1 MAAHQKYAKKQIK
14 SLKDIAVKRNIPFH
28 SKIKQGTSPVKEI
41 INFTKTH
48 RFDFIVMGS
57 HGRNGFLKIVMGSVA
72 NRVLN
77 QAPCPVLV
85 VK

>member
-1 MAAHQKYAKKQIK
+1 
-14 SLKDIAVKRNIPFH
+14 
-28 SKIKQGTSPVKEI
+28 
-41 INFTKTH
+41 
-48 RFDFIVMGS
+48 MGS

>member
-1 MAAHQKYAKKQIK
+1 
-14 SLKDIAVKRNIPFH
+14 
-28 SKIKQGTSPVKEI
+28 
-41 INFTKTH
+41 
-48 RFDFIVMGS
+48 MGS
-57 HGRNGFLKIVMGSVA
+57 HGRTGFLKIVMGSVA